1 MKKRCFIIFVWET
14 CELNLLMISSIAL
27 TSFQLWL
34 LDIFKLMKNFLLRFS
49 GQYRAGLVFNCNH
62 STQCWGVSDILF
74 IHWAP
79 NSITSSLQSI
89 SKKIMSENLKSGDF
103 TNNLTPMWKPVVV
116 TQWRMFA
123 TFPIVVTISC
133 LGGDGGLTSFSTA
146 AVSKIT
152 AIRMLTDFR
161 SSWSVQRYVGCT

>member
-1 MKKRCFIIFVWET
+1 MSLNKIQNELILDCKVAILQTFWLK
-14 CELNLLMISSIAL
+14 CES
-27 TSFQLWL
+27 QW
-34 LDIFKLMKNFLLRFS
+34 
-49 GQYRAGLVFNCNH
+49 
-62 STQCWGVSDILF
+62 
-74 IHWAP
+74 
-79 NSITSSLQSI
+79 
-89 SKKIMSENLKSGDF
+89 
-103 TNNLTPMWKPVVV
+103 PVA

-161 SSWSVQRYVGCT
+161 SS